1 MVPTSTSR
9 WFAEIHDGGMLS
21 AGANG
26 TRATPLGETTDSDGP
41 KTWAFATAPT
51 LIASGAVAGD
61 PAVPRPKKSRSFPAE
76 MTGTTPARTTFATAS
91 MRMSVRG
98 SACGPPPEKL
108 MTSMPSRTAAS
119 KAATISGLFAEQQPP
134 SGAGCG
140 NVEYAVVADVGA
152 RRDALRCP

>member
-1 MVPTSTSR
+1 
-9 WFAEIHDGGMLS
+9 MLS
-21 AGANG
+21 AGPNG
-26 TRATPLGETTDSDGP
+26 IRPRPPGRDTVIDGP
-41 KTWAFATAPT
+41 KTCALATAPT
-51 LIASGAVAGD
+51 LIASGAVAGE

-76 MTGTTPARTTFATAS
+76 MIGTTPARTTFATAW

-134 SGAGCG
+134 SGDGAGTLKT
-140 NVEYAVVADVGA
+140 
-152 RRDALRCP
+152 R